1 MRRMQAF
8 TGIVATTVLLGGGS
22 AFGSTPRGTD
32 VTPSPT
38 ATVTA
43 TTSPSPTPTTTVSS
57 TPTTTSTT
65 TAVAHTMA
73 NAQRLLNGLGCDAG
87 AVDGRAGTHTTAAII
102 RFQAAN
108 RLSQSGSMN
117 STTWSKLT
125 AAKKVACNRRPVP
138 AYSGTGR
145 RIVVDRTQNWI
156 WLVRSDGTVR
166 WQGGMIDNPTV
177 WRSGTYRSG
186 SDCGR
191 PAHSRYG
198 LDYSKTLR
206 LDYFTRLATGQ
217 CGVGFHRVPVYRTS
231 GSQIHPDW
239 YLGTNLKVSHGCMRV
254 SLRTAQEITTFT
266 ASSTKIVVRP

>member
-1 MRRMQAF
+1 MRRMQAI
-8 TGIVATTVLLGGGS
+8 TGIVATTLLLGGGS
-22 AFGSTPRGTD
+22 AFGTPRTTD
-32 VTPSPT
+32 ATPSPT
-38 ATVTA
+38 TTA
-43 TTSPSPTPTTTVSS
+43 STTTSPTPTPTTTTSPTPS
-57 TPTTTSTT
+57 PTTTTT
-65 TAVAHTMA
+65 TVKHTLA

-87 AVDGRAGTHTTAAII
+87 LVDGRAGTHTTAAII

-108 RLSQSGSMN
+108 RLSQVGWMN
-117 STTWSKLT
+117 STTWNKLT
-125 AAKKVACNRRPVP
+125 ATKKIACNRRPVP

-156 WLVRSDGTVR
+156 WLVRSDGTIK

-206 LDYFTRLATGQ
+206 LDYFTRLVTGQ

-231 GSQIHPDW
+231 GNQIHPDW

-254 SLRTAQEITTFT
+254 TMRTAQEITAFT
-266 ASSTKIVVRP
+266 AGSTRIVVKP